1 MATRSESS
9 LAALERDNPTAYRLL
24 YVMKSWADFIAA
36 RPTAENNRLMRMVPM
51 IVPHM
56 AQDLA
61 QVPEEG
67 LRLGLE
73 QIKGAIDAIL
83 TGADAPAPPGAD
95 DAGGADAKAG

>member
-9 LAALERDNPTAYRLL
+9 LEALARDNPTAYRLL
-24 YVMKSWADFIAA
+24 YVMKSWADYIGA
-36 RPTAENNRLMRMVPM
+36 RPSQNRLTRMLPM

-61 QVPEEG
+61 QVPEAG

-83 TGADAPAPPGAD
+83 TGAAAPAPPGAD
-95 DAGGADAKAG
+95 DAGGADAQAG